1 MSRRYPQTL
10 SLLLRSFPAAFEG
23 CHANPVRFTPSYGR
37 FVFRTANILRCLA
50 PSSSVGGF

>member
-10 SLLLRSFPAAFEG
+10 SLLLQSFPAAFEG
-23 CHANPVRFTPSYGR
+23 RHANPVRFTPSYGR

>member
-10 SLLLRSFPAAFEG
+10 SLLLQSFPAAFERR
-23 CHANPVRFTPSYGR
+23 HANPVCFTPLYGR

-50 PSSSVGGF
+50 PSSSIGGF